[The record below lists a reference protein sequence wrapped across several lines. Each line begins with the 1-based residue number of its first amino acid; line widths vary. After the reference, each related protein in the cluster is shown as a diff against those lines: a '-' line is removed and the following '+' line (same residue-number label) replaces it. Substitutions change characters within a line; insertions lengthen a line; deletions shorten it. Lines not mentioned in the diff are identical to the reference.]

1 MSLLR
6 FFFLIKYK
14 ILHIHILYFEI
25 WIYVPLFKKKI
36 DIGYI
41 LERNTV
47 FQINDKNVYESYVFL
62 DYK

>member
-1 MSLLR
+1 M
-6 FFFLIKYK
+6 
-14 ILHIHILYFEI
+14 YFEI
-25 WIYVPLFKKKI
+25 WIYVLPFKKKI